1 MHALPHKAITY
12 IQCMS
17 CEKRAGM
24 IAVFAN
30 LALAMFKLIV
40 GVLSGSKAVIGDS
53 LYSFKDFLTSLVVFV
68 GIKISGKP
76 PDENH
81 PYGHGKIEFVAI
93 FLVSLLII
101 GGTFFL
107 FIHSVKDVWMTI
119 KGIDTNPP
127 KFVAFWAAII
137 SMVAN
142 FRLSEY
148 LHCIG
153 ERMKSPALLASAK
166 HNHSDAVS
174 SAFVAVAVLLTTLG
188 LHVVDPLVAVME
200 TVDLIFLCFFMIK
213 DALKSLLDS
222 SLEGRIVKQIESNAL
237 IVPGVK
243 RVASLNARKTGQ
255 QIWVEM
261 VVKIDPKLTL
271 EEGHKIGKQI
281 ELTLKKRIG
290 NIGGVNVAIEPL
302 VI

>member
-1 MHALPHKAITY
+1 
-12 IQCMS
+12 MS
-17 CEKRAGM
+17 CEKKAGT
-24 IAVFAN
+24 IAVLAN
-30 LALAMFKLIV
+30 LALAVFKLIV

-53 LYSFKDFLTSLVVFV
+53 LYSFKDFLTSLVVLV

-93 FLVSLLII
+93 FLVSLLIM

-119 KGIDTNPP
+119 KGIDTEPP
-127 KFVAFWAAII
+127 KFIAFWAAII

-148 LHCIG
+148 LQCVG
-153 ERMKSPALLASAK
+153 QRLKSPALLASAK

-174 SAFVAVAVLLTTLG
+174 SGFVAVAVMLTTLG
-188 LHVVDPLVAVME
+188 LHVADPLVAVME
-200 TVDLIFLCFFMIK
+200 TVDLIFLCYFMMK
-213 DALKSLLDS
+213 DALRSLLDS
-222 SLEGRIVKQIESNAL
+222 SLEGKVVKQIESTTL

-243 RVASLNARKTGQ
+243 RVSSLNARKTGQ

-261 VVKIDPKLTL
+261 VVKIDPRLTI

-290 NIGGVNVAIEPL
+290 NIGAVNVAVEPL
-302 VI
+302 MN